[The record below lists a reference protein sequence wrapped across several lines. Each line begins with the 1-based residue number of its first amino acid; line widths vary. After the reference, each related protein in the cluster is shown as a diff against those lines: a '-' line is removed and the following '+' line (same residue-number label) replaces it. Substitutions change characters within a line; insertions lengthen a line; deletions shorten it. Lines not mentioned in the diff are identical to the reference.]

1 VQSLRSDALEPETH
15 HFTERGWARTWKL
28 LLHYIPVY
36 GLVIL
41 TAILIGVF
49 SILLPGTFCTWT
61 NARLIM
67 SNQSVTA
74 VLALAAMIP
83 MVAGKIDLSLGY
95 GVVLSEVLAI
105 SFQTAYGLP
114 WPLVLV
120 LLVLIGALIGLVNAL
135 LVELAHID
143 SFIATL
149 GTGTVIYAVALWY
162 TNGEQVIGKVAPDFL
177 QVADASLLGIPL
189 PAIYVL
195 ILAIVLWL
203 ILDYLPIGRCLYAVG
218 ANPQAA
224 KLNGIPTRKYIV
236 GAFVSSG
243 CLTAFAGFV
252 LASRLR
258 IGQIGVGLDY
268 LLPALVAAFLGST
281 TIKPGRVNV
290 WGTMIAVVILATGI
304 SGLQQM
310 GGAFYVDPLFN
321 GLTLLFAIGLAGLTG
336 RRRLAQR
343 KRESYLVRTPDKTST
358 SKNASS
364 AAPRNDPLSPHH
376 PTSP

>member
-1 VQSLRSDALEPETH
+1 VQSLRSDALEPDTH
-15 HFTERGWARTWKL
+15 HLTEKGWARVLKL
-28 LLHYIPVY
+28 CLHYLPVY
-36 GLVIL
+36 GLVIM

-67 SNQSVTA
+67 NNQSVTA
-74 VLALAAMIP
+74 VLALAAMTP

-95 GVVLSEVLAI
+95 GVVLAEVLAI
-105 SFQTAYGLP
+105 SFQTAYHLP

-120 LLVLIGALIGLVNAL
+120 LLLLIGAVIGVINAL

-149 GTGTVIYAVALWY
+149 GTGTVIYAIALWY
-162 TNGEQVIGKVAPDFL
+162 TNGEQVIGKVPSDFL
-177 QVADASLLGIPL
+177 LIADASLFGIPL

-195 ILAIVLWL
+195 VLAIALWL
-203 ILDYLPIGRCLYAVG
+203 VLDYLPIGRCLYAVG

-236 GAFVSSG
+236 GAFIASG
-243 CLTAFAGFV
+243 ALTAFAGFV

-290 WGTMIAVVILATGI
+290 WGTVVAVVILATGI

-336 RRRLAQR
+336 RRRLARR
-343 KRESYLVRTPDKTST
+343 KRESYLVRNPET
-358 SKNASS
+358 
-364 AAPRNDPLSPHH
+364 
-376 PTSP
+376 PTSPQPASTPPIPPTSPRRPTTP

>member
-1 VQSLRSDALEPETH
+1 MQSLRSDALEPDTH
-15 HFTERGWARTWKL
+15 HLTETGWARL
-28 LLHYIPVY
+28 LKVTLQYIPVY

-41 TAILIGVF
+41 TAVLIGVF
-49 SILLPGTFCTWT
+49 SLLLPGTFCTWT

-67 SNQSVTA
+67 SNQAVTA
-74 VLALAAMIP
+74 LLALAALIP

-105 SFQTAYGLP
+105 SFQTAYHLP
-114 WPLVLV
+114 WPLVL
-120 LLVLIGALIGLVNAL
+120 LLLLLIGVLIGSINAL

-162 TNGEQVIGKVAPDFL
+162 TNGEQVIGKTPPDFL
-177 QVADASLLGIPL
+177 QIADGSLLGIPL

-195 ILAIVLWL
+195 VLAIALWL
-203 ILDYLPIGRCLYAVG
+203 VLDYLPIGRCLYAVG

-224 KLNGIPTRKYIV
+224 KLNGIPTRKYII

-243 CLTAFAGFV
+243 VVTALAGFV
-252 LASRLR
+252 LAARLR

-290 WGTMIAVVILATGI
+290 WGTMVAVVILAAGI

-336 RRRLAQR
+336 RRRVAKR
-343 KRESYLVRTPDKTST
+343 KQESYLVRTQERPATPESVSPSPT
-358 SKNASS
+358 PSS
-364 AAPRNDPLSPHH
+364 SPQHH
-376 PTSP
+376 PSP

>member
-1 VQSLRSDALEPETH
+1 MQSLRSDALEPDTH
-15 HFTERGWARTWKL
+15 HLTEKGWSRIFKIG
-28 LLHYIPVY
+28 LHYLPVY

-41 TAILIGVF
+41 TGILISVF
-49 SILLPGTFCTWT
+49 SVLLPGTFCTWT

-74 VLALAAMIP
+74 VLALAAMVP

-105 SFQTAYGLP
+105 SFQTAYHLP

-120 LLVLIGALIGLVNAL
+120 LLLLVGAAIGLANAL
-135 LVELAHID
+135 LVELAQID

-149 GTGTVIYAVALWY
+149 GTGTVIYAIALWY
-162 TNGEQVIGKVAPDFL
+162 TNGEQVIGTVAPGFL
-177 QVADASLLGIPL
+177 QVADASLFGIPL
-189 PAIYVL
+189 PAIYVV
-195 ILAIVLWL
+195 ILAVARWA

-236 GAFVSSG
+236 WAFIASG
-243 CLTAFAGFV
+243 SLTAFAGFV

-290 WGTMIAVVILATGI
+290 WGTMVAVVILATGI

-336 RRRLAQR
+336 RRRLAR
-343 KRESYLVRTPDKTST
+343 RRRESYLVRTSEKST
-358 SKNASS
+358 AQKSDSTPALPPSS
-364 AAPRNDPLSPHH
+364 PSPRH
-376 PTSP
+376 PTTP